1 MMNNVTNESKTEI
14 IIGKL
19 VYCKEDILGQG
30 GFGFVF
36 KGKLVLPE
44 GDDEVDVAI
53 KRLQTATLSKT
64 FREREL
70 KQKELNHQNVVKLY
84 HVEENNDFM

>member
-1 MMNNVTNESKTEI
+1 MIKLKKEI
-14 IIGKL
+14 IVGKL
-19 VYCKEDILGQG
+19 LYCQEDILAKG

-36 KGKLVLPE
+36 KGKLIHSK
-44 GDDEVDVAI
+44 GDNEVDVAI
-53 KRLQTATLSKT
+53 KRLQTADLSKT

-84 HVEENNDFM
+84 HVEEDGDFM

>member
-1 MMNNVTNESKTEI
+1 MSNVTDETKMEI

-19 VYCKEDILGQG
+19 VYYKKDILGQG

-36 KGKLVLPE
+36 KGKLVHSK
-44 GDDEVDVAI
+44 GDNEVDVAI

>member
-1 MMNNVTNESKTEI
+1 MSNIKNESKTEI
-14 IIGKL
+14 IGKL
-19 VYCKEDILGQG
+19 VYCQEDILAKG

-36 KGKLVLPE
+36 KGKFIRSK

-53 KRLQTATLSKT
+53 KRLQTADLSKT

-70 KQKELNHQNVVKLY
+70 KQKELNHPNVVKLY
-84 HVEENNDFM
+84 HVEENGDFM